1 MVIVSIALCA
11 TKVYHTSYLSEAP
24 HPGDGSVA
32 GFQVAFTLVPA
43 VLTHEVLEVKLI
55 AAEHS
60 SFAGCAKEFIEHI
73 IPSSSK
79 AKVA

>member
-1 MVIVSIALCA
+1 M
-11 TKVYHTSYLSEAP
+11 
-24 HPGDGSVA
+24 A

-43 VLTHEVLEVKLI
+43 VLTHEVLEIKLI

-60 SFAGCAKEFIEHI
+60 SFAGCAKEFIEQI